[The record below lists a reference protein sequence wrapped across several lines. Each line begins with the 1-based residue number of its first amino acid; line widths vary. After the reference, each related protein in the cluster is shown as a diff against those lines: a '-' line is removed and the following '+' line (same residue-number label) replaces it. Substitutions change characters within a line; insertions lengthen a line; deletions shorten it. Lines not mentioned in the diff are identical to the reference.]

1 MMREWREAQSWE
13 ERALLAM
20 GYLCLAVAVL
30 AVAVLAWDR
39 GGALPAWPEVTP

>member
-1 MMREWREAQSWE
+1 MIREWREAESWE

-20 GYLCLAVAVL
+20 CWLCLAVAVL

-39 GGALPAWPEVTP
+39 GGLLPTWR